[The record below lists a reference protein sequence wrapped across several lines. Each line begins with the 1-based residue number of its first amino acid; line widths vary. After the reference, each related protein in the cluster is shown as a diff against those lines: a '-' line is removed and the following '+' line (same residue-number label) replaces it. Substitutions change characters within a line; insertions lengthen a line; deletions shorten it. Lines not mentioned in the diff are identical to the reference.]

1 LKSKTKPKKEE
12 LFCPIAE
19 ASKIVGD
26 FWNLLILRELLD
38 GCKRFNQIQEKIS
51 DITNSTL
58 SDRLKKLA
66 EQGIVQRKQYQSI
79 PPKVE
84 YTLTEKGMALKKVVN
99 SISNFGENWL
109 SK

>member
-1 LKSKTKPKKEE
+1 VKDDTTKKEDI
-12 LFCPIAE
+12 FCPIAE
-19 ASKIVGD
+19 ASKIIGD
-26 FWNLLILRELLD
+26 FWNLLIIRELLK
-38 GCKRFNQIQEKIS
+38 GCLRFNQLQENIS

-66 EQGIVQRKQYQSI
+66 EQGIVLRKQYDTI

-99 SISNFGENWL
+99 SISTFGENWL